1 MKINRRNR
9 SNRIYM
15 KALRMSRTLLRV
27 FRIVAGNVAN
37 DAQFPLILRTNIFQN
52 DLSVF
57 LGKIDTLSGRTVY
70 IEPLYAGID
79 KIPGKRTDAFRG
91 NLSFFIV
98 TSIECRNDACEF
110 FRIFHIVPFFGKL
123 TRTEREPVARL
134 LILLRKT
141 HPLKGLWSCTA
152 EFF

>member
-1 MKINRRNR
+1 MKT
-9 SNRIYM
+9 
-15 KALRMSRTLLRV
+15 LRMSRKLLRV

-37 DAQFPLILRTNIFQN
+37 DAQFPLIFRTNIFQN

-79 KIPGKRTDAFRG
+79 KISGKRTDAFRG

-98 TSIECRNDACEF
+98 TSIECRNDSCEF
-110 FRIFHIVPFFGKL
+110 FRIFHTVPFCGFS
-123 TRTEREPVARL
+123 
-134 LILLRKT
+134 
-141 HPLKGLWSCTA
+141 LWKITP
-152 EFF
+152 